1 MCLDTYHKPVQTY
14 ETGETALA
22 EWGLERGVRR
32 RLGLLLNPVQKTTF
46 LSLYYWRDVVAR
58 EWCEA
63 CGVRRRMDESVQF
76 ILPLLHIL
84 KVVDTQPKTVEELK
98 TALAPMS
105 EIVAHRIDRLMS
117 IVQQCS
123 RVQATDKNM

>member
-1 MCLDTYHKPVQTY
+1 MRC
-14 ETGETALA
+14 
-22 EWGLERGVRR
+22 
-32 RLGLLLNPVQKTTF
+32 RLGLLLNPFQKTTF

-58 EWCEA
+58 EWCEV
-63 CGVRRRMDESVQF
+63 CGVSCRMDESVQF

-98 TALAPMS
+98 AALTPMS
-105 EIVAHRIDRLMS
+105 EIVAQRLDRLMS

-123 RVQATDKNM
+123 CAQATDKNM